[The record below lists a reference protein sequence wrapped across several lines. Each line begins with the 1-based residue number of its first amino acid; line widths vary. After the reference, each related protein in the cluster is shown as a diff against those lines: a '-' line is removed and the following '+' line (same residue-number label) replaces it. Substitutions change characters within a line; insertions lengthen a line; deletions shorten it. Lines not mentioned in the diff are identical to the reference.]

1 MLVHRQRGFL
11 PGLVRDL
18 EQRVQPVRLRLV
30 RPDHPEVL
38 RLGVEPGY
46 VPEPGA
52 QHPGRLRH
60 GRPGL
65 AHRHRVVAEV
75 GQGQVAQQQAAVG
88 VRAGPHPAVAGRDEP
103 EDLGAR
109 MTVRIE
115 QFRGPV
121 REHPLLELAQVR
133 RVGAD
138 LGQGHL
144 VRAPGAFHRVP
155 VHLGRAGPAL
165 RGAHDDHRPAW
176 PWPAAVRPAAV
187 PAGAGRARLAL
198 DLPDPGQDVVQ
209 HAGQLGVH
217 VLRVGPGDELRR
229 VAVAAQQRV
238 QLRFGDPGQHR
249 GVGDLPAVQVQDR
262 QDRPVPGRVQELAG
276 VPAGGQR
283 PGLGLAVT
291 DDAGHDEVGIVERG
305 AVRVGQGIPQLAALV
320 DGAGRLRGD
329 VAGHPAREGELAEQ
343 PAHPGEVTR
352 DARVDVAVAAVQPG
366 VRERRGAAVAR
377 ADHVHHV
384 QAVGD
389 DRPVEVRPEE
399 VQPGRGAPVAE
410 QPRLDV
416 LRPQRLGQHRVGHQ
430 VDLPDGQ
437 VVRGAPVPV
446 EGLELIAGELGPR
459 GHGHLGGAPFRGAGL
474 GRRTGSQA
482 VRGAWPR
489 AAGAGT
495 DRLRRGW

>member
-11 PGLVRDL
+11 PGLARDL
-18 EQRVQPVRLRLV
+18 EQRIQPVRLRLV

-38 RLGVEPGY
+38 RLGVEPGH
-46 VPEPGA
+46 VPQKRA
-52 QHPGRLRH
+52 QHPGRLGH

-65 AHRHRVVAEV
+65 AHLHCVVAEV

-88 VRAGPHPAVAGRDEP
+88 VRAGPHPALPRGDEP
-103 EDLGAR
+103 ENLGAR
-109 MTVRIE
+109 TTVRIE

-138 LGQGHL
+138 LRQGHL
-144 VRAPGAFHRVP
+144 VRAPGALHRVP
-155 VHLGRAGPAL
+155 IHLDWAGPAF
-165 RGAHDDHRPAW
+165 RGAHDDHRPAG
-176 PWPAAVRPAAV
+176 PWPAAVSPGLARPAAV

-198 DLPDPGQDVVQ
+198 DLPDSGQDVVQ
-209 HAGQLGVH
+209 HAGHLVVH
-217 VLRVGPGDELRR
+217 VLRVGPGDEHRR

-291 DDAGHDEVGIVERG
+291 DYAGHDEVGVVERG
-305 AVRVGQGIPQLAALV
+305 AVRVGQGVAQLAALV
-320 DGAGRLRGD
+320 NGAGRLRGD
-329 VAGHPAREGELAEQ
+329 VAGHPAREGELVEQ
-343 PAHPGEVTR
+343 PAHPGQVTR

-366 VRERRGAAVAR
+366 VRECGRAAVAR

-389 DRPVEVRPEE
+389 DRPVEV
-399 VQPGRGAPVAE
+399 
-410 QPRLDV
+410 
-416 LRPQRLGQHRVGHQ
+416 
-430 VDLPDGQ
+430 
-437 VVRGAPVPV
+437 
-446 EGLELIAGELGPR
+446 
-459 GHGHLGGAPFRGAGL
+459 
-474 GRRTGSQA
+474 
-482 VRGAWPR
+482 
-489 AAGAGT
+489 
-495 DRLRRGW
+495 